1 MSGRTLAGFFRLD
14 EWPGRV
20 ILALFTLSNTV
31 NTLAT
36 LNAVR
41 SPVAAVAA
49 LILATAGAVL
59 LLLPTRSS
67 RYPRAAAYAVV
78 LIVVGL
84 SLASW
89 NLPASGWPGWA
100 SWNWFASTLLLIV
113 LVLRGR
119 VLAAWIGFALHVLLV
134 FGWVAQAG
142 RPLIQGVEFVVHHA
156 VLLVVFTVFSSVLRR
171 TMRSIAQ
178 VEQAHLEL
186 VSSRAW
192 ADAAAGA
199 REERVARV
207 TLAAGDLL
215 EILSADTPLTD
226 QHQRECL
233 LAEATIRD
241 VLRGGVLASDDV
253 LAAARDARLRHV
265 TVQLL
270 DDGGPS
276 RPDGGDLERMHEAA
290 CAALERADDGTLT
303 IRRLPPGRPQLAT
316 IRLATAG
323 RAERLDVPARTPQ
336 RDVAAT

>member
-36 LNAVR
+36 LNDVR
-41 SPVAAVAA
+41 SPAAAVGTLA
-49 LILATAGAVL
+49 LATAGAVL
-59 LLLPTRSS
+59 LLLPIRSAL
-67 RYPRAAAYAVV
+67 YPRAAASAVV

-89 NLPASGWPGWA
+89 NLPATGWPGWA

-119 VLAAWIGFALHVLLV
+119 VLAAWAGFALHVLVV
-134 FGWVAQAG
+134 FGWVAQVG
-142 RPLIQGVEFVVHHA
+142 RPLTQGVEFVAHHA
-156 VLLVVFTVFSSVLRR
+156 VLLLVFTLFSSVLRS

-207 TLAAGDLL
+207 RSAGGDLL
-215 EILSADTPLTD
+215 DILASDTPLTD
-226 QHQRECL
+226 QHRRECL
-233 LAEATIRD
+233 LAEAAIRD
-241 VLRGGVLASDDV
+241 VLRGGVLASDSV
-253 LAAARDARLRHV
+253 LAAARAARTRHV
-265 TVQLL
+265 EVQLL
-270 DDGGPS
+270 DDGGTS
-276 RPDGGDLERMHEAA
+276 RPEHGDLGRMHEAA
-290 CAALERADDGTLT
+290 RAALERADGGTVT

-316 IRLATAG
+316 IRVVAAG
-323 RAERLDVPARTPQ
+323 SAERLDVPARSLE